1 MDADVGSESALSGAR
16 AAISGARD
24 AWDRSAGHAVEPVLR
39 QPGRPEAGLLPFPRA
54 FDDARRSSRGHA
66 PGLRLVPAA
75 LSRVNRRC
83 TMMTRSVGT
92 AYFGLLVLASGC
104 DGWRTPSGPP
114 ASIDA
119 ELRQSLGGW
128 GVVPIGATPV
138 QAQALVDLGQAL
150 MFDKVLSGN
159 RDIACATCHNPA
171 THAADGLA
179 LSVGTGGSGLGPS
192 RTLGPGRQFIPR
204 NAPTLLNTGLGTP
217 YLFWDGRVSNLGFGP
232 GGGGV
237 FQTPAGNQLPAGL
250 PTLLAA
256 QAMFPVMNR
265 EEMRGARG
273 DLDRFGNPNELADFG
288 DSDFVSLWQAVMR
301 RLLAIPEYVTKFE
314 AAFPQTAPGALGFQ
328 HAATAIAAF
337 ETQALT
343 RTDSPFDRYLQH
355 DDAALT
361 TEQKRGALLFFG
373 NKARCASCHGG
384 PLLGGQTFANAGVP
398 QLGPGTGRGAPLDF
412 GRGELFNQD
421 FYKFAF
427 RATPL
432 RNVEL
437 TAPYMHDGAF
447 PTLEAVLKHYN
458 DVPRALREYDTSQ
471 LPPALQQMYHGD

>member
-1 MDADVGSESALSGAR
+1 
-16 AAISGARD
+16 
-24 AWDRSAGHAVEPVLR
+24 
-39 QPGRPEAGLLPFPRA
+39 
-54 FDDARRSSRGHA
+54 
-66 PGLRLVPAA
+66 
-75 LSRVNRRC
+75 
-83 TMMTRSVGT
+83 MMTRSVGT
-92 AYFGLLVLASGC
+92 AYLGLLVLASGC

-138 QAQALVDLGQAL
+138 QAPALVDLGQAL

-159 RDIACATCHNPA
+159 RDVACATCHNPA

-204 NAPTLLNTGLGTP
+204 NAPTLLNAGLGSF
-217 YLFWDGRVSNLGFGP
+217 YLFLDGRVSGFRSGP
-232 GGGGV
+232 
-237 FQTPAGNQLPAGL
+237 FQTPAGAALPPGL
-250 PTLLAA
+250 PSLLAA
-256 QAMFPVMNR
+256 QAMFPVTNR
-265 EEMRGARG
+265 EEMRGMRG
-273 DLDRFGNPNELADFG
+273 DRDRFGNPNELAELG
-288 DSDFVSLWQAVMR
+288 DSEFVAIWQAVMR
-301 RLLAIPEYVTKFE
+301 RLIAIPEYVSKFN
-314 AAFPQTAPGALGFQ
+314 AAFPQTPTSQLGFQ

-343 RTDSPFDRYLQH
+343 KTDSPFDRYLQH

-361 TEQKRGALLFFG
+361 VQQKRGALLFFG
-373 NKARCASCHGG
+373 NKTRCASCHGG
-384 PLLGGQTFANAGVP
+384 PLLGGGDFANAGVP
-398 QLGPGTGRGAPLDF
+398 QLGPGTGSGAPLDF
-412 GRGELFNQD
+412 GRGELVNQG

-447 PTLEAVLKHYN
+447 PTLEAVLRHYN
-458 DVPRALREYDTSQ
+458 DVPRALREYDASQ
-471 LPPALQQMYHGD
+471 LPPALQPMYHGDDATISAVLANVDGRLSLPLGLSDVEIRELVAFLQSLTDPSARDLSSLVPARVPSGLPVQE